1 MGCGLAVG
9 TATAIPVLV
18 VGSGGVFVAAS
29 VYHVYIAAQR
39 ATNKLVGGPA
49 TEEETKLIDN

>member
-29 VYHVYIAAQR
+29 VYHMYIAAHR
-39 ATNKLVGGPA
+39 ATNKLIGGS